1 MIYVFIVVDNP
12 KIGGLEIWV
21 RFKKREKYSQIFKEY
36 FTAQIYNLANI
47 CIISTL
53 TFSASSS
60 NF

>member
-1 MIYVFIVVDNP
+1 MIYIFIVIDIP
-12 KIGGLEIWV
+12 KCGGLEIWV
-21 RFKKREKYSQIFKEY
+21 RFKKRAKYFQIFKEY
-36 FTAQIYNLANI
+36 FTAQLFNLANI